1 MKTTNIIERGWSA
14 LNDSVF
20 HRLYDEY
27 HQDVFQFLI
36 YLVKNRTLAEDLA
49 HEVYVR
55 VLRSYD
61 QFAGNSSEKTWLF
74 AIAKNVAIDHFRK
87 QAVRQKHSLDFFDWE
102 TEQLHSTTPSPEDML
117 QASDEFMQVESAL
130 ENCTGDQKM
139 VIIMRYFQDLSIAET
154 AQILD
159 WTEAKVKTTQHRAIK
174 FLRQQLQPIR
184 EQEAK
189 RQ

>member
-1 MKTTNIIERGWSA
+1 M
-14 LNDSVF
+14 NDSVF
-20 HRLYDEY
+20 HRLYDAY

-36 YLVKNRTLAEDLA
+36 YLVKNRMLAEDLS

-61 QFAGNSSEKTWLF
+61 QFSGKSSEKTWLF

-87 QAVRQKHSLDFFDWE
+87 QAVRQKHSLDYFDWE
-102 TEQLHSTTPSPEDML
+102 TEQLLSSTPSPEEAVL
-117 QASDEFMQVESAL
+117 LSDEFQQIEQAL

-139 VIIMRYFQDLSIAET
+139 VIVMRFFQELSIMET

-159 WTEAKVKTTQHRAIK
+159 WTEAKVKTTQYRAIK
-174 FLRQQLQPIR
+174 VLREHLQR
-184 EQEAK
+184 ESMEEAK
-189 RQ
+189 R

>member
-1 MKTTNIIERGWSA
+1 M
-14 LNDSVF
+14 NDSVF
-20 HRLYDEY
+20 HRLYDAY

-36 YLVKNRTLAEDLA
+36 YLVKNRMLAEDLS

-61 QFAGNSSEKTWLF
+61 QFTGKSSEKTWLF

-87 QAVRQKHSLDFFDWE
+87 QTVRQKHSLDYFDWE
-102 TEQLHSTTPSPEDML
+102 TEQLRSSTPSPEESL
-117 QASDEFMQVESAL
+117 LLSDEFLQLEAAL

-139 VIIMRYFQDLSIAET
+139 VIVMRFFQELSIMET

-159 WTEAKVKTTQHRAIK
+159 WTEAKVKTTQYRAIK
-174 FLRQQLQPIR
+174 VLRERLQNEIR
-184 EQEAK
+184 EEAK
-189 RQ
+189 WQ